1 MANCSSFSSH
11 CVRCTNPVPKRRY
24 DLGIRLCLAC
34 GEREAKRI
42 ASQRTIVPMHK
53 GNYVPI
59 LRREDLRGINSKY
72 VPV

>member
-11 CVRCTNPVPKRRY
+11 CARCTNPVPKRRY

-42 ASQRTIVPMHK
+42 ASTRTM
-53 GNYVPI
+53 GNYVPVS
-59 LRREDLRGINSKY
+59 RREDLRGINSKY